1 MAKNAPFSGSKA
13 DHQSIKDATSKL
25 YTFFEKV
32 HREYQNTDK
41 TPPLELISYAI
52 RDMMYPT
59 FISPSR
65 APDLLDLIATAESY
79 RMRAVEKADT
89 AREFNNYYST
99 RRATEIDILTAE
111 ELDVVLL
118 TEEEQII
125 LDKVIANAPET
136 RQKCNSVFQQD
147 IYHLCT
153 TCSEDIG
160 PRMEKYFGN
169 ESFIHNPEEGRQF
182 AMAAKKITLMMHDWA
197 VVQNRYVGSMVE
209 VPFTLMF
216 IASQVGLEALET
228 VPVPLKLKDSLAPQR
243 YTYNMSRSKSSL

>member
-136 RQKCNSVFQQD
+136 RQKYVDLVLGYCQLD

-197 VVQNRYVGSMVE
+197 VVQNSGVGGVRNRPCPVE
-209 VPFTLMF
+209 VEGLLSATEVYLQHVEEQ
-216 IASQVGLEALET
+216 IQSLEAIFPT
-228 VPVPLKLKDSLAPQR
+228 P
-243 YTYNMSRSKSSL
+243 